1 MAEAVYPV
9 PADWAENAHVDEAG
23 YQAMYRRS
31 IEQPEA
37 FWAEQAQRIDWM
49 RPFTQVKETSFHRD
63 DFGIAWFA
71 DGTLNIAANCLDRHL
86 AERGDTVAILWEP
99 DDPADAERRI
109 TYRELHEQVCRFA
122 NLLKSRGVAR
132 GDRVTIY
139 LPMVPEAVIAML
151 ACARIGAV
159 HSVVFGGVAPAELA
173 ALSEDAAPKAI
184 LSASC
189 GIEPNR

>member
-71 DGTLNIAANCLDRHL
+71 DGTLNRSSS
-86 AERGDTVAILWEP
+86 RSYR
-99 DDPADAERRI
+99 PADSANRNAGTRPAADTRFGSSNTGRI
-109 TYRELHEQVCRFA
+109 V
-122 NLLKSRGVAR
+122 
-132 GDRVTIY
+132 
-139 LPMVPEAVIAML
+139 
-151 ACARIGAV
+151 
-159 HSVVFGGVAPAELA
+159 
-173 ALSEDAAPKAI
+173 
-184 LSASC
+184 
-189 GIEPNR
+189 